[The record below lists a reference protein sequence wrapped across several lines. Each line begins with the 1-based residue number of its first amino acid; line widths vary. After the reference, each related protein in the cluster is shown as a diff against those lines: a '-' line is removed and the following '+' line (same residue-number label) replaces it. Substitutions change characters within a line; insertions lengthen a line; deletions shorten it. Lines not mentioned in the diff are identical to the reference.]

1 MPLSLQI
8 VSREKSV
15 MGEDANFD
23 VGKEGA
29 TIGRSAKNDWI
40 LPDKNRYVSSRHAT
54 VDYQAGAYYLIDTST
69 NGVFINGS
77 ETPVGAGKPQ
87 RLFNGDKLAI
97 GDYEITVEI
106 TDDDDMDS
114 IEELISS
121 VVMDTV
127 AEEDSVDSPMM
138 VEENALTGAR
148 SLNARLFDG
157 DDLAFSDTVANAD
170 ASNVVRIDPTASA
183 SAVHSQTVDPQPA
196 ANSADVSDDDDVDL
210 SLQSL
215 SLDEIA
221 DTAEPPPEPDVTPA
235 DESAPIDIGLQ
246 KPANEAPPV
255 RARSIGELSSPA
267 GGHKLHGE
275 AGAQLEF
282 LRGLGLSLAEL
293 GDPNLNEL
301 MHNAGQALRE
311 FIIGTMDLLQT
322 RASLKNAFRLE
333 QTTIQAG
340 TNNPLKFSANV
351 DDAIRNL
358 LTNKSRQ
365 YAPTVET
372 VRGVCKDIKVHE
384 EALSHAARSAFD
396 EFIERLEPEEL
407 SQRFDASLKRG
418 AMFSSSRKAKY
429 WDLYAELYEVITQRN
444 NGQFP
449 HTFSEDF
456 VRAYEDYRKAA
467 NRRLGDD

>member
-1 MPLSLQI
+1 MPLTLQI
-8 VSREKSV
+8 VSREKAV
-15 MGEDANFD
+15 MGEDAVLT

-29 TIGRSAKNDWI
+29 TIGRSAKNDWV

-54 VDYQAGAYYLIDTST
+54 IDFQAGAYYLIDTST

-77 ETPVGAGKPQ
+77 ESPVGAGKPQ
-87 RLFNGDKLAI
+87 RLFNGDKVAI
-97 GDYEITVEI
+97 GDYEVTVEI
-106 TDDDDMDS
+106 TEDDELDS

-121 VVMDTV
+121 VVLDTV

-138 VEENALTGAR
+138 LEENALTGAR
-148 SLNARLFDG
+148 SLNARLFD
-157 DDLAFSDTVANAD
+157 DDGFSDTVTNTD
-170 ASNVVRIDPTASA
+170 PGERSNVISIDTGNAT
-183 SAVHSQTVDPQPA
+183 SAVRAEIVMPQQA
-196 ANSADVSDDDDVDL
+196 ANSAN
-210 SLQSL
+210 
-215 SLDEIA
+215 
-221 DTAEPPPEPDVTPA
+221 PPRPAPEPVDEDIDISLEDLEATPTDTTTPEVPAQKQARKSRPAAAARRRSAPA
-235 DESAPIDIGLQ
+235 DEGGAH
-246 KPANEAPPV
+246 
-255 RARSIGELSSPA
+255 RLS
-267 GGHKLHGE
+267 GE

-293 GDPNLNEL
+293 GNPDVGEL

-311 FIIGTMDLLQT
+311 FIIGSMDLLQT

-358 LTNKSRQ
+358 LSNQSRQ

-396 EFIERLEPEEL
+396 EFVERLEPEEL
-407 SQRFDASLKRG
+407 AQRFDASLKRG
-418 AMFSSSRKAKY
+418 SMFTSGRKAKY

-444 NGQFP
+444 QGQFP
-449 HTFSEDF
+449 HTFTEDF
-456 VRAYEDYRKAA
+456 VRAYEEYRKAA
-467 NRRLGDD
+467 GRRLGDD

>member
-69 NGVFINGS
+69 NGVFVNGS
-77 ETPVGAGKPQ
+77 ETPVGSGKPQ

-157 DDLAFSDTVANAD
+157 DDVAFSDTVANTEP
-170 ASNVVRIDPTASA
+170 SNVVRIDATSSA

-196 ANSADVSDDDDVDL
+196 ANAADISEDDGNIDL
-210 SLQSL
+210 SLESL
-215 SLDEIA
+215 SLDDIA
-221 DTAEPPPEPDVTPA
+221 DGPEPEVK
-235 DESAPIDIGLQ
+235 ESAAAVDIGVRQ
-246 KPANEAPPV
+246 SKDAPPPV
-255 RARSIGELSSPA
+255 RTRSIGELSSPA

-293 GDPNLNEL
+293 GDPDLNEL

-449 HTFSEDF
+449 HMFSEDF

-467 NRRLGDD
+467 NRRLGDE

>member
-1 MPLSLQI
+1 MPLTLQI
-8 VSREKSV
+8 ISREKSV
-15 MGEDANFD
+15 MGEDATLV

-29 TIGRSAKNDWI
+29 TIGRSAKNDWV

-54 VDYQAGAYYLIDTST
+54 IDYQAGSYYLIDTST
-69 NGVFINGS
+69 NGVFINGA
-77 ETPVGAGKPQ
+77 EAPVGAGKPQ
-87 RLFNGDKLAI
+87 RLFNGDKVAI
-97 GDYEITVEI
+97 GDYEVTVEI
-106 TDDDDMDS
+106 ADDDEMDS

-138 VEENALTGAR
+138 LEENALTGAR
-148 SLNARLFDG
+148 SLNARLFD
-157 DDLAFSDTVANAD
+157 DDDPAFSDTVTP
-170 ASNVVRIDPTASA
+170 ASESHGNVVSLEKNGSIVQARTIE
-183 SAVHSQTVDPQPA
+183 PQPA
-196 ANSADVSDDDDVDL
+196 ANSAVADTGGSEAVDEIEIA
-210 SLQSL
+210 
-215 SLDEIA
+215 LDE
-221 DTAEPPPEPDVTPA
+221 PEVDPKVETTPEVRQA
-235 DESAPIDIGLQ
+235 RRRS
-246 KPANEAPPV
+246 KPAETADPSMV
-255 RARSIGELSSPA
+255 A
-267 GGHKLHGE
+267 GGHRLHGE

-293 GDPNLNEL
+293 GNPEVNEL

-351 DDAIRNL
+351 NDAIRNL
-358 LTNKSRQ
+358 LTNNSRQ

-372 VRGVCKDIKVHE
+372 VRGVCRDIKVHE
-384 EALSHAARSAFD
+384 EALSHAARAAFD

-418 AMFSSSRKAKY
+418 SVFSSSRKAKY

-456 VRAYEDYRKAA
+456 VKAYEEYRKAA